1 MTSWANMKNKLIPEM
16 GIVLL
21 ISIIYLFTRVQNL
34 TILPV
39 FGDEAIYLRW
49 SQIIKSVDSLR
60 FVPVT
65 DGKQPLFMWVTVVFF
80 KLFSDPLF
88 SGRLLSVF
96 SGLLNLLSIYFIGRL
111 FLSRK
116 IALVSSFIYLIL
128 PFTFFF
134 DRLSLPDNLLSALGS
149 LSLLFSILLAKNP
162 RLDLAMI
169 LGIILGLSWLTKS
182 PAIYFI
188 TLSVFTFILYHPQNI
203 KKIYLPIIS
212 VFFSFVIYNIL
223 RLGPQF
229 SQISIRNRDY
239 VWGISDIISHPLDPL
254 VPHLRDLTTLYSQYI
269 SIPLLVVSIFG
280 LFIYRQKPNHKIFFI
295 LLSWWVLP
303 LVANM
308 MFAKVF
314 TGRYIL
320 FTIPPLIMLT
330 SIGLSQFKLSLK
342 YTLVILVAL
351 CVPGLIFIWNM
362 STNPFIVKLYSTE
375 SGYISSWTSGWG
387 IREASIYLIDRSKN
401 ANVIVGTEGYFGT
414 LPDGLQIYTN
424 QIPQLTVFGVGL
436 DLTTIPEKLIDARN
450 HGDEVYMLFNSSRLK
465 LTPQDSSLLT
475 KVSSYSKPDGDE
487 LLLLKLN

>member
-1 MTSWANMKNKLIPEM
+1 MKNKLIPEL

-21 ISIIYLFTRVQNL
+21 ISTLYLFTRVQSL

-49 SQIIKSVDSLR
+49 SQIIKSVDTLR

-65 DGKQPLFMWVTVVFF
+65 DGKQPLFMWITVAFF
-80 KLFSDPLF
+80 KIFSDPLF

-96 SGLLNLLSIYFIGRL
+96 SGLLNLLSLYFIGR
-111 FLSRK
+111 FFISRK
-116 IALVSSFIYLIL
+116 VAIISSIVYLIL

-134 DRLSLPDNLLSALGS
+134 DRLSLPDSLLSALGS
-149 LSLLFSILLAKNP
+149 LSLLFSILLAKYP

-188 TLSVFTFILYHPQNI
+188 TLSAFTFILYNPKNI
-203 KKIYLPIIS
+203 KKIYLPAVS
-212 VFFSFVIYNIL
+212 VVFSFVIYNIL

-229 SQISIRNRDY
+229 SQINIRNRDY
-239 VWGISDIISHPLDPL
+239 VWGISDIISHPLDPFI
-254 VPHLRDLTTLYSQYI
+254 PHLRDLFVLYSQYI
-269 SIPLLVVSIFG
+269 SIPLLIVSLLGI
-280 LFIYRQKPNHKIFFI
+280 LIYRQKLNHKIFFI

-320 FTIPPLIMLT
+320 FTVPPLIILM

-342 YTLVILVAL
+342 YTLVVLTVL
-351 CVPGLIFIWNM
+351 CTPGLMFIWNM

-375 SGYISSWTSGWG
+375 SGYVSSWTSGWG
-387 IREASIYLIDRSKN
+387 IQEASTYLISRSHS

-436 DLTTIPEKLIDARN
+436 DLTSVPEKLIDARN
-450 HGDEVYMLFNSSRLK
+450 HGDEVYMLFNRSRLK
-465 LTPQDSSLLT
+465 LTPSDSSLLT